1 MIELAVVLPVYNEE
15 DCILAVLDDWLSVLE
30 SLSIDFQLF
39 VLNDGSTDGTKER
52 LEAFGREARVNVLN
66 KDNQGHGPT
75 ILSGYRTAVD
85 VAEWVFQTD
94 SDREM
99 PAEAFGDFWRARG
112 GYDLLFGWRQGRKL
126 GLARRI
132 LSAGAA
138 LIVRLFAGGGV
149 RDVNVPY
156 RLMRSERLK
165 EMLAF
170 IPPDTFAPNVAVSGL
185 AGMARLR
192 VANMPVP
199 FRLRRTGKVSLVRG
213 RVLTGGVRSFLQ
225 TLRILARRRSKA

>member
-15 DCILAVLDDWLSVLE
+15 DCIVAVLNDWLSVLE

-52 LEAFGREARVNVLN
+52 LEAFGRDARVNVVN

-75 ILSGYRTAVD
+75 ILRGYRAAVD

-99 PAEAFGDFWRARG
+99 PAEAFGDFWRERD
-112 GYDLLFGWRQGRKL
+112 GYDLLFGWRQSRKL

-138 LIVRLFAGGGV
+138 LTVRLFAGGGT

-199 FRLRRTGKVSLVRG
+199 FRLRQTGKVSLVRWKM
-213 RVLTGGVRSFLQ
+213 LTGGVRSFLQ
-225 TLRILARRRSKA
+225 TFRILARRWSKA

>member
-15 DCILAVLDDWLSVLE
+15 DCIESVVEEWLAVLE
-30 SLSIDFQLF
+30 SLSIDFQLLI
-39 VLNDGSTDGTKER
+39 LNDGSTDGTKGR
-52 LEAFGREARVNVLN
+52 LEAFRDNPRAEVVS

-75 ILSGYRTAVD
+75 ILRGYRTAVD
-85 VAEWVFQTD
+85 VAEWVFQAD

-99 PAEAFGDFWRARG
+99 PAEAFGDFWRARDG
-112 GYDLLFGWRQGRKL
+112 FDLLFGWRQGRKL

-138 LIVRLFAGGGV
+138 LIVRLFGGGV

-156 RLMRSERLK
+156 RLMRSERLR

-199 FRLRRTGKVSLVRG
+199 FRLRQTGKVSLVRWKM
-213 RVLTGGVRSFLQ
+213 LTGAVRSFLQ
-225 TLRILARRRSKA
+225 TLRILARRRSRA